1 MARLLVEIDEEL
13 KTELKVKLLRE
24 GETLKS
30 WLTRSARAY
39 VAGMTPPTSAAPPRP
54 SRPKAPPAPAA
65 PASKK
70 HEFFD

>member
-1 MARLLVEIDEEL
+1 MARLLVEIDEDLKREL
-13 KTELKVKLLRE
+13 KIKLLRD

-30 WLTRSARAY
+30 WLTRTARAY
-39 VAGMTPPTSAAPPRP
+39 VAGMTPQTSSAPRP
-54 SRPKAPPAPAA
+54 ARPKSAPPAAP